1 MRLSLPGE
9 ESKPFKIKNGD
20 AIQFGV
26 DRRGSNEADMTC
38 VGTWAK
44 HRNTQDR
51 PAASSDVELLGGVG
65 WTGITAG
72 VSSTECAPHSV
83 HRYVPRALK
92 RTTAAPFADVVCAVP
107 PFARWCPTVE
117 LSFTSGKGGQR
128 W

>member
-44 HRNTQDR
+44 HRNTQDG
-51 PAASSDVELLGGVG
+51 PAASSDGELLGGVG
-65 WTGITAG
+65 WAGTTTG
-72 VSSTECAPHSV
+72 VRLFYRMRPSQRSPV
-83 HRYVPRALK
+83 RAA
-92 RTTAAPFADVVCAVP
+92 RT
-107 PFARWCPTVE
+107 
-117 LSFTSGKGGQR
+117 
-128 W
+128 